1 MKKAHVF
8 ICLMVMFAF
17 TDTQAAGMPGRE
29 APGDQLEVYCSP
41 DLQLLM
47 QECID
52 QYREQNP
59 GIMIS
64 LGVLDENQLSENTV
78 GAGQVAF
85 LTKFYLEGSDPRN
98 TNVRVI
104 GRDVYIPVMNPDNPL
119 REEILKRGISAS
131 EFASLYTGEGRKD
144 WNSILG
150 NGSDVEVRPFR
161 ITDPSF
167 MSYLSDFTGQPE
179 EMFSSGVL
187 NTCDDVLQT
196 VKDDRQAIGFCR
208 LSQLSTLESEGALD
222 QLVIIPVDLNDN
234 NRIDHFEQI
243 YANTAELQ
251 RGIWIG
257 KYSSHLYSRIFAVT
271 ASEAKGENITALLD
285 WMIGDGQEILAGNG
299 YSPLLENEKEA
310 LLAGLHDEVQV
321 KAAKDPG
328 EKTSRATLVVIALLL
343 GGGVVL
349 FVVLAVFN
357 DRKGTQLEQ
366 VDRPSEFVDQSIDVP
381 GGYYFDRS
389 HTWTFLERDGN
400 IRVGLDNF
408 VQRITGKITRIEM
421 KKQGEWIR
429 KGQPL
434 FSIIQNG
441 KRLDIKSPVTGT
453 ISERNS
459 DLNKDAGLIN
469 TSPFSDGW
477 VYMIEPSDW
486 AEEFA
491 TFLKG
496 TKYRE
501 WIKSEFLKLKDFL
514 VSIPGSS
521 GDKVIV
527 MQEGGEPR
535 EGVLGEMGP
544 DVWED
549 FQSDFL
555 KY

>member
-1 MKKAHVF
+1 MKKVQVF

-17 TDTQAAGMPGRE
+17 ADTQAAGMPGRE

-47 QECID
+47 QECIA
-52 QYREQNP
+52 QYRELNP

-98 TNVRVI
+98 IDVRVI
-104 GRDVYIPVMNPDNPL
+104 GREVYIPVMNPDNPF

-131 EFASLYTGEGRKD
+131 EFALLYTGEGRKE

-167 MSYLSDFTGQPE
+167 MSYMSDFTGQPE
-179 EMFSSGVL
+179 EMFSSRVL
-187 NTCDDVLQT
+187 NNCDDVLQT

-208 LSQLSTLESEGALD
+208 LSQLSTLESEGGLD

-285 WMIGDGQEILAGNG
+285 WMIVDGQEILAGNG
-299 YSPLLENEKEA
+299 YSPLLENEKES

-321 KAAKDPG
+321 EAAKDQG
-328 EKTSRATLVVIALLL
+328 EKTSRATLVIIALLL

-357 DRKGTQLEQ
+357 DRKGLQSAQ
-366 VDRPSEFVDQSIDVP
+366 VNSPSEFVDQSIDVP

-453 ISERNS
+453 IRESNS
-459 DLNKDAGLIN
+459 NLEQDAGLIN
-469 TSPFSDGW
+469 TSPFSEGW

-491 TFLKG
+491 TYLKG

-501 WIKSEFLKLKDFL
+501 WIKSEFLRLKDFL
-514 VSIPGSS
+514 VSIPGSP
-521 GDKVIV
+521 GDKLIV

-535 EGVLGEMGP
+535 EGILGEMGP